1 MLSGNSMPLSIAATV
16 LQKAT
21 ISQLA
26 REPFTPQGW
35 KIVDRWAFN
44 SPEKLV
50 ALEKQG
56 AIKLMNRVL
65 DQQRLEVQILSEAL
79 EQRNNGMAEHEIL
92 AANEVATEL

>member
-1 MLSGNSMPLSIAATV
+1 MPLSIAAKV

-26 REPFTPQGW
+26 KDPFTPQGW

-50 ALEKQG
+50 ELEQQG
-56 AIKLMNRVL
+56 EIKLMNRVL
-65 DQQRLEVQILSEAL
+65 EQQRLEVQVLSESL
-79 EQRNNGMAEHEIL
+79 EQRNNGVAEHEIL
-92 AANEVATEL
+92 AANEVQTEL